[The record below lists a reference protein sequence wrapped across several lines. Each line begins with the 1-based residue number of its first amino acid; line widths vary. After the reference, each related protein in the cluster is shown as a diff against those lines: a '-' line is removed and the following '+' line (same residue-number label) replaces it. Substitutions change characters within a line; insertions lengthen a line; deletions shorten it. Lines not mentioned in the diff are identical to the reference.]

1 MERKVLSPLG
11 QGGTEQA
18 AVASVCWCG
27 SAPDWLQG
35 ERTGIGLCGHKP
47 LKTWQR
53 KEDCQCY
60 RQIRFQSASA
70 RSMALYRGYFL
81 EKKLEQF

>member
-11 QGGTEQA
+11 QGGCSG
-18 AVASVCWCG
+18 VGPLVWVG
-27 SAPDWLQG
+27 WLQG